1 MMKII
6 VSCFIDTLILF
17 WFNRRLDRRKGYAAV
32 QAACFFGMAALTVF
46 MNKNGMDSVHERVFM
61 SLLFYIGITWI
72 LYRVPVKAA
81 AARSAELMCSAILAE
96 LSVSVILMFQQKS
109 NALEQR
115 MKTVFFWAAFLLIA
129 RSIELIFLNFINS
142 IRETHREI
150 VKRLGWSVLVLLA
163 ILGYLYFI
171 VSCMLMEKTNYAVF
185 QIAFVV
191 NIVMIY
197 GFIIGFFVF
206 IRQRD
211 TMEAQKREIE
221 LLSKKAQFQTEY
233 YKQISDY
240 KKQMRRVYHDLKNHV
255 LVAGQLENDSLREKY
270 LVSLNEYF
278 TEFDRKTYTGNEVLD
293 LLVDE
298 KKKSCEAGKIRFE
311 CSMDLSDGSF
321 MNLIDVCV
329 IFGNILD
336 NAIEACERY
345 EGEKYIKMFA
355 DSYNDFLVIKSENS
369 TKLESANTKFLPTQ
383 KKDYKN
389 HGLGMGCI
397 QDSLDKYGG
406 TFNYEVKDHVFKMN
420 IIIPIKR

>member
-1 MMKII
+1 
-6 VSCFIDTLILF
+6 
-17 WFNRRLDRRKGYAAV
+17 
-32 QAACFFGMAALTVF
+32 
-46 MNKNGMDSVHERVFM
+46 
-61 SLLFYIGITWI
+61 
-72 LYRVPVKAA
+72 
-81 AARSAELMCSAILAE
+81 
-96 LSVSVILMFQQKS
+96 
-109 NALEQR
+109 
-115 MKTVFFWAAFLLIA
+115 MKTVFFWAVFLLIT

-171 VSCMLMEKTNYAVF
+171 VSCMLMEKTDYAVF

-206 IRQRD
+206 IKQRN

-221 LLSKKAQFQTEY
+221 LLSGKAKLQTEY

-270 LVSLNEYF
+270 LESLNEYF
-278 TEFDRKTYTGNEVLD
+278 TEFDRKACTGNEILD

-298 KKKSCEAGKIRFE
+298 KKKICNARKIRFE
-311 CSMDLSDGSF
+311 YNMDLSDGSF
-321 MNLIDVCV
+321 INLIDVCV

-336 NAIEACERY
+336 NAIEASEQCEGGR
-345 EGEKYIKMFA
+345 YIKMFA

-369 TKLESANTKFLPTQ
+369 TRLTSADKKFLPTQ
-383 KKDYKN
+383 KKDYAN
-389 HGLGMGCI
+389 HGLGMSCI

-406 TFNYEVKDHVFKMN
+406 TFNHEVKDHVFKMN

>member
-1 MMKII
+1 M
-6 VSCFIDTLILF
+6 
-17 WFNRRLDRRKGYAAV
+17 
-32 QAACFFGMAALTVF
+32 
-46 MNKNGMDSVHERVFM
+46 
-61 SLLFYIGITWI
+61 
-72 LYRVPVKAA
+72 
-81 AARSAELMCSAILAE
+81 
-96 LSVSVILMFQQKS
+96 
-109 NALEQR
+109 
-115 MKTVFFWAAFLLIA
+115 IA

-255 LVAGQLENDSLREKY
+255 LVAGQLRM
-270 LVSLNEYF
+270 
-278 TEFDRKTYTGNEVLD
+278 T
-293 LLVDE
+293 
-298 KKKSCEAGKIRFE
+298 
-311 CSMDLSDGSF
+311 
-321 MNLIDVCV
+321 
-329 IFGNILD
+329 
-336 NAIEACERY
+336 ACGR
-345 EGEKYIKMFA
+345 
-355 DSYNDFLVIKSENS
+355 S
-369 TKLESANTKFLPTQ
+369 T
-383 KKDYKN
+383 
-389 HGLGMGCI
+389 
-397 QDSLDKYGG
+397 
-406 TFNYEVKDHVFKMN
+406 
-420 IIIPIKR
+420 